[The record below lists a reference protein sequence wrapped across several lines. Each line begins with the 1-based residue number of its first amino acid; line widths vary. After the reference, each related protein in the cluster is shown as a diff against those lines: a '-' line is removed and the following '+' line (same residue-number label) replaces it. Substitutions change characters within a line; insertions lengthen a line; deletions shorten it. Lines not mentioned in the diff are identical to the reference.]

1 MEATNTDKTLT
12 GVAVAYADTG
22 AYGAAEFGGP
32 CVAVPDGG
40 AIDFQIVE

>member
-1 MEATNTDKTLT
+1 MGATNTHQTVS
-12 GVAVAYADTG
+12 GAAVAYADSG

-40 AIDFQIVE
+40 AMDFQIVE